1 MSQVTAALKNI
12 KELYSLPVE
21 LEDKKYKAEFDKK
34 RAEVKDDST
43 EKILANMQTIADI
56 LKAPTA
62 NRNITDFEEDGEHE

>member
-1 MSQVTAALKNI
+1 MTSSGLR
-12 KELYSLPVE
+12 LYSLPVE

-56 LKAPTA
+56 LQHPVA
-62 NRNITDFEEDGEHE
+62 NRNINDFEEAQDDE